1 MELECYDE
9 NKAFGIDMLAHNPL
23 LGTATVDL
31 KLVIRSQVARLLR
44 LLLLFLFPLLLLLLP
59 LLSSSSSS
67 SSSSS

>member
-31 KLVIRSQVARLLR
+31 KLVIRSKVARLLR
-44 LLLLFLFPLLLLLLP
+44 LLLLFLLLLLLLLLLP
-59 LLSSSSSS
+59 LLSASGFLSRL
-67 SSSSS
+67 